1 MAHHPLPLP
10 PPDHEFDDSEPTPFD
25 RQMIERRMDVLSR
38 RIAEAEHGWERQLG
52 VVVAEQ
58 RETGREVKEIKETLG
73 NLVDEMRKFMKFALE
88 ERGERFALADRVSNL
103 EQPRTT
109 RGKRK

>member
-1 MAHHPLPLP
+1 MTHHPLPLP

-25 RQMIERRMDVLSR
+25 RQMIERRMDALTR
-38 RIAEAEHGWERQLG
+38 RIADAEDGWERQLAAVG
-52 VVVAEQ
+52 SEQ

-73 NLVDEMRKFMKFALE
+73 SLVDEMRKFMKFALE
-88 ERGERFALADRVSNL
+88 IRGDQFALADRVSNL